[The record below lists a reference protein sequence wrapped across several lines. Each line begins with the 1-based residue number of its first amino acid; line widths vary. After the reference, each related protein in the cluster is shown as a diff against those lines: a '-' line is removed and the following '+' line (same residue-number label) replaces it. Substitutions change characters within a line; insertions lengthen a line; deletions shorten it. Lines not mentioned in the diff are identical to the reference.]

1 MFFDTQIFSFSGRKH
16 PGIFRVPG
24 AAQEISE
31 MKVAFEEGS
40 KFLFI
45 IYYFF
50 GCFLT
55 EVMMRLLR

>member
-1 MFFDTQIFSFSGRKH
+1 MFFDKQIFSFSGRKH

-45 IYYFF
+45 I
-50 GCFLT
+50 
-55 EVMMRLLR
+55 